1 MRDRALTYD
10 PAMPRVRLLELYFGA
25 TPCAVFG
32 SGDAGESWFDAAAH
46 LPPVLSV
53 AASR

>member
-10 PAMPRVRLLELYFGA
+10 PAMPRVHLRELYFGA
-25 TPCAVFG
+25 TSGAVFG

-53 AASR
+53 SGA